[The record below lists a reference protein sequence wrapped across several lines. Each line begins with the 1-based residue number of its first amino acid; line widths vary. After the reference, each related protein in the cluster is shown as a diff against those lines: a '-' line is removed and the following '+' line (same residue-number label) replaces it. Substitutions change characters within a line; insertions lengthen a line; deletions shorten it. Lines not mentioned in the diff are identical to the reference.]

1 MLINVPNIE
10 LFPKEETVDPIIQA
24 PRVAELVGAP
34 IGTVRYW
41 DSVGTGPGSF
51 KINGRRVWRESVVL
65 AWIAEQEATTRRGG
79 DAA

>member
-1 MLINVPNIE
+1 M
-10 LFPKEETVDPIIQA
+10 DPIIQA

-34 IGTVRYW
+34 VGTVRYW
-41 DSVGTGPGSF
+41 DSVGTGPASF

-65 AWIAEQEATTRRGG
+65 AWIAEQERATRRGG